1 MKRFYFGFLLI
12 SMILLSA
19 CSNKTDTPKILNKEG
34 VAPYELKKSDTYLLQ
49 TLGLEKSTNLISF
62 KAPKS
67 AKSLKIIVYLK
78 EKDSW
83 NIIREGQVSIG
94 EADKSTDRLE
104 GTFAMMLKDNYVIDL
119 NVNTT
124 GVASY
129 KTDPLYTDNNIA
141 VSSHVF
147 LEDYKK
153 IEINKEI
160 PVAIMAY
167 DSGNTMRTYSTEDFF
182 SPSKFDGMDLVQAVT
197 MTFLDETE

>member
-49 TLGLEKSTNLISF
+49 TLGLENSSNLISF

-78 EKDSW
+78 DKNGW
-83 NIIREGQVSIG
+83 NAIREGQVSLG

-104 GTFAMMLKDNYVIDL
+104 GTFAMMLKDNYVIDF
-119 NVNTT
+119 NINTT
-124 GVASY
+124 GIASY
-129 KTDPLYTDNNIA
+129 KTDSLYTDNKIA

-147 LEDYKK
+147 LEGYKE

-167 DSGNTMRTYSTEDFF
+167 DNGTTMRAYCTQDFF
-182 SPSKFDGMDLVQAVT
+182 SPSKFDGMELVQAVT
-197 MTFLDETE
+197 MTFFDEIE